1 MLGGA
6 IMSILAECSFCKR
19 KQSVKNKLCRCGEN
33 LDKMKRSKKV
43 RYWID
48 FRLPGGKQRR
58 EPVGFSIEEARD
70 ADSKRR
76 VQKRENRIFDML
88 PESKMTFHE
97 LAEWYLN
104 LKSVK
109 KLVTWDRRVLALRNF
124 NKVFGE
130 MITGNI
136 QPIDLEDYQEKREDD
151 GLAPATIDIEIN
163 TAKTM
168 VIKGFDNDFVDGRV
182 LKAFRRVKNKLKPG
196 SNARKRIVTIE
207 EYLKLNN
214 KSKPYFRGIL
224 IVAYNTGMRTG
235 ELQNLKWSYID
246 RKKMMIRVPT
256 EFTKEKR
263 QKNIP
268 INHHVKDVL
277 DNFPRAINHDF
288 VFTHKGMPIRHKQG
302 FKFILKTTCERTRVP
317 YGRNVPNGLTFHD
330 LRRTVKTNMLNS
342 GVDKVHRDLIL
353 GHSLRGMDVYYLAP
367 SEDSLKDAMNKY
379 TKWLDEKLA
388 ETSIGLVKK
397 MSEINK

>member
-1 MLGGA
+1 
-6 IMSILAECSFCKR
+6 
-19 KQSVKNKLCRCGEN
+19 
-33 LDKMKRSKKV
+33 
-43 RYWID
+43 
-48 FRLPGGKQRR
+48 
-58 EPVGFSIEEARD
+58 
-70 ADSKRR
+70 
-76 VQKRENRIFDML
+76 ML
-88 PESKMTFHE
+88 PESKMTFNE
-97 LAEWYLN
+97 LTEWYLG
-104 LKSVK
+104 LKSVQ
-109 KLVTWDRRVLALRNF
+109 KLASIARRKLSLRNF
-124 NKVFGE
+124 NKVFGD
-130 MITGNI
+130 MVTGDI
-136 QPIDLEDYQEKREDD
+136 KPMDLEDYQEKREDD

-207 EYLKLNN
+207 EYLKLSN

-246 RKKMMIRVPT
+246 RKEMMIRLPT

-277 DNFPRAINHDF
+277 DSFPRAINHEF

-302 FKFILKTTCERTRVP
+302 FKFILKSACKRAGVP
-317 YGRNVPNGLTFHD
+317 YGRNTPNGFTFHD
-330 LRRTVKTNMLNS
+330 IRRTVKTNMLNA
-342 GVDKVHRDLIL
+342 GVDKVYRDLIL
-353 GHSLRGMDVYYLAP
+353 GHSLRGMDAHYLAP

-379 TKWLDEKLA
+379 TRWLDDQIA
-388 ETSIGLVKK
+388 EASKEMDKK
-397 MSEINK
+397 TRRL